1 MFSIAMVTNDHKLSG
16 LNNIMHCL
24 TVREDGSPQAL
35 VALGENP
42 HAGLCS
48 TGRLPA
54 LPAQDSHLQPALS
67 E

>member
-1 MFSIAMVTNDHKLSG
+1 MFPIAMVTNDHKLSG

-42 HAGLCS
+42 LAGLRS
-48 TGRLPA
+48 TWRLPA
-54 LPAQDSHLQPALS
+54 FLAQDSHPQPAMS
-67 E
+67 D